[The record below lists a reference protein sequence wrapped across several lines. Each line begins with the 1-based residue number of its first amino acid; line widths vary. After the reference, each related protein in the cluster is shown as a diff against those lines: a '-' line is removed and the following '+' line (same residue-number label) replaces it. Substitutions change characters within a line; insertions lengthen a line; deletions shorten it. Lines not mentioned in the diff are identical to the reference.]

1 MNIYPN
7 CPNVIETFVVKD
19 WICIRSHSKSNIMFR
34 IKLMYLIQNIIGS
47 NSSGDLQAKWG
58 INRILKRERACFYYH
73 TSMCM
78 ETNVSLDMP
87 MAVFYNYHLYVQN

>member
-19 WICIRSHSKSNIMFR
+19 WICIGSQSKSNIMFR

-47 NSSGDLQAKWG
+47 NSSGNLQAKSG
-58 INRILKRERACFYYH
+58 INRILKRERACFSFSH
-73 TSMCM
+73 
-78 ETNVSLDMP
+78 VH
-87 MAVFYNYHLYVQN
+87 V